1 MDLDASLRALEKD
14 RQSGS
19 ASLARDALDLLARA
33 AGHSAASLALPALV
47 RRLSLTRP
55 VLAAVGVQSRRWLE
69 ELCLGLDLEPEAL
82 LGGRPLPGLDT
93 SLVKRAG
100 EAARALQL
108 QELAAAAVAR
118 RAAFATLVRPGM
130 VLLGFSASSQVEDLL
145 RAAPAGSRLLLAE
158 SLPGGEGRALAAL
171 LRQDGLDA
179 RAIHDSE
186 LARAAAEADL
196 ALLGVDAVVRPPVLR
211 RAAAGPTS
219 PAGPESGLSAA
230 DLWGVNKV
238 GSLLVL
244 QVARAAGLPLLLALG
259 REKCSGD
266 PTSPFIRGTSWDR
279 RAFEP
284 FPLGGV
290 RHVLADDGVV
300 GAAWLAQA
308 LHEDQRR
315 WHLFMN

>member
-19 ASLARDALDLLARA
+19 AGLARGALDLLARA
-33 AGHSAASLALPALV
+33 AGHPAASLALPALV

-69 ELCLGLDLEPEAL
+69 ELCLGLDLEPEVL
-82 LGGRPLPGLDT
+82 LGGRPLPGLET

-100 EAARALQL
+100 EGARALLL
-108 QELAAAAVAR
+108 QELAAAATKR
-118 RAAFATLVRPGM
+118 RAVFATLARPGM

-158 SLPGGEGRALAAL
+158 SLPGGEGRVLAAL

-211 RAAAGPTS
+211 RVATALVATAG
-219 PAGPESGLSAA
+219 AGQGLSAG

-238 GSLLVL
+238 GSAQLLL
-244 QVARAAGLPLLLALG
+244 AARAAGLPVLLALG

-266 PTSPFIRGTSWDR
+266 PASPFIRGSSWDR
-279 RAFEP
+279 HAFEP
-284 FPLGGV
+284 FALGGV
-290 RHVLADDGVV
+290 RHVLADEGVV

-308 LHEDQRR
+308 LHQDRRR